1 MSDKK
6 GQSLKKRKR
15 KEVSEEKTE
24 KATTVKSGHSSG
36 GINQEKL
43 FGYLGKLMVMLL
55 LLYLD

>member
-24 KATTVKSGHSSG
+24 KPTTVKSGHSSG

-43 FGYLGKLMVMLL
+43 FGYLGKVMVMLL
-55 LLYLD
+55 